1 MFWQKTVVKLLPE
14 GNFLKEIFQTGG
26 PNEKGQV
33 LITNWEG
40 MSKKNLEYQQVME
53 SLTGTGE

>member
-14 GNFLKEIFQTGG
+14 GNFLKEIFQTGR

-33 LITNWEG
+33 LITYWECLF
-40 MSKKNLEYQQVME
+40 KKNLEY
-53 SLTGTGE
+53 

>member
-40 MSKKNLEYQQVME
+40 MSKKNLEY
-53 SLTGTGE
+53 